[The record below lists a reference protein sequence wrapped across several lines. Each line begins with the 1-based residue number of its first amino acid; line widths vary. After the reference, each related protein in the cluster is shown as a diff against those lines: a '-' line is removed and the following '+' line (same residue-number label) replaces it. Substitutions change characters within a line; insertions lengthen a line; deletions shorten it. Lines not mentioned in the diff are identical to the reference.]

1 MSLKR
6 KTAHKDDLSILK
18 YARDV
23 EQEQSLQC
31 VHLGH
36 LTKDEAHQM
45 VRKLGKIDEAG
56 EANAKLLDN
65 LAPYDSYDEKS
76 GENSVDITMR
86 DIVISKHT
94 QDTMTQIQIL
104 MYILV
109 ILMVIH
115 MTTIAKVEEF
125 WKFCSNTFHS
135 CIAPG
140 FFEISDFVYS
150 KISV

>member
-1 MSLKR
+1 MSLRR

-18 YARDV
+18 HARDV

-56 EANAKLLDN
+56 EANAKFIDN

-94 QDTMTQIQIL
+94 QDTLTKIQMLLYLLVMLMIL
-104 MYILV
+104 
-109 ILMVIH
+109 H
-115 MTTIAKVEEF
+115 MMSIAEIEKIFNDCYGVMKSTIVPRLSK
-125 WKFCSNTFHS
+125 SNW
-135 CIAPG
+135 
-140 FFEISDFVYS
+140 FVA
-150 KISV
+150 I